1 MNVHVCVWGGGGA
14 LTFRH
19 FDDVLITEKELGL
32 YRIPKK
38 HYKKWIVVSTLLEIH
53 TSLYM

>member
-1 MNVHVCVWGGGGA
+1 MFMCVCGGGGGGA

-19 FDDVLITEKELGL
+19 FDDFLITEKELGL

-38 HYKKWIVVSTLLEIH
+38 HYKKWIVVSTLLAIH
-53 TSLYM
+53 TSL